1 MAENSSMLAQDPV
14 RCEFCRASNAEY
26 VCKTCNDRICAICE
40 KIHHNIHSNSE
51 IKSTKLEKVQGFC
64 KHHSRNRYEVCCYD
78 CRVPV
83 CTTCIIDFHNKHK
96 MVNMSVLFE
105 EDKAAIVDDIG
116 EMRSKIYPEVELIVQ
131 AAKSTKESIPSRCQM
146 VVQYLKGRAEKVK
159 EQIDKFFE
167 EAVIE
172 LQEME
177 KKDVKAFQEH
187 IAQIDGIL
195 SRLQK
200 TASLYEGQLHTRYES
215 DLILFRRANPGIS
228 SFRSIPDTL
237 KYSPPFFKGGK
248 MDKAKLSKFFG
259 ELQSSSIKHTKI
271 RKIRQKTKRADT
283 KAALLSSLE
292 NILSIPASS
301 TVPTKATDQT
311 PSKPIS
317 RSTSMTNSA
326 KSVQHFKRSYSVL
339 TSVNCV
345 SPAKAWISGQ
355 HPDIKLM
362 DLQSGECD
370 TISTDCE
377 TTGPSDLTITKDYDI
392 IFSDFYDR
400 SVKQLTIETKEMV
413 VIFRTDWNPKGL
425 CCGKEDEVFVCL
437 VENQNGKVAKF
448 KKGGE
453 LSQEFINDLDGNR
466 LFEQPSYICQNS
478 NFDLCISDT
487 GKRAVIVLDANGNK
501 KFEYSGSDADGRSP
515 FDPRGIDTEVGGNIV
530 VVDYGNHEV
539 ILVSDNGKFLTCLL
553 DRSDGL
559 SRPCD
564 VSVDGENKLWVAEC
578 RTGRLKVFQS
588 TSSEI

>member
-1 MAENSSMLAQDPV
+1 MAENSSLLAQDPV
-14 RCEFCRASNAEY
+14 RCEFCKASNAES
-26 VCKTCNDRICAICE
+26 VCKICNDRICAICE

-64 KHHSRNRYEVCCYD
+64 KHHPRNRYEVCCYD

-83 CTTCIIDFHNKHK
+83 CTTCIIDNHNKHK
-96 MVNMSVLFE
+96 MVKMSVLFE
-105 EDKAAIVDDIG
+105 EDKNAIVEDIG
-116 EMRSKIYPEVELIVQ
+116 EMKSKIYPEIELIAQ
-131 AAKSTKESIPSRCQM
+131 SAKSIKESIPSKCQM
-146 VVQYLKGRAEKVK
+146 VVQYLKARAEKAK
-159 EQIDKFFE
+159 EQIDKFFK
-167 EAVIE
+167 EAVLE
-172 LQEME
+172 LREME

-187 IAQIDGIL
+187 IAQIDDIL
-195 SRLQK
+195 SRLKK

-215 DLILFRRANPGIS
+215 DLILFRRANPEIS
-228 SFRSIPDTL
+228 IFRTIPDTL

-248 MDKAKLSKFFG
+248 LEKAKLSKFFG
-259 ELQSSSIKHTKI
+259 ELQPSSIKHTKV
-271 RKIRQKTKRADT
+271 RKIRQKTKRSDT

-301 TVPTKATDQT
+301 SVLTPATELT
-311 PSKPIS
+311 PPKPIS

-345 SPAKAWISGQ
+345 STEKAWISGQ
-355 HPDIKLM
+355 HPDVKLM

-377 TTGPSDLTITKDYDI
+377 TVGPSDLTITKDNDI

-400 SVKQLTIETKEMV
+400 SVKQLTIETKEMQ

-425 CCGKEDEVFVCL
+425 CCGNDGDVFVCL
-437 VENQNGKVAKF
+437 VENQNGKVSKF
-448 KKGGE
+448 KKGG
-453 LSQEFINDLDGNR
+453 LSQEFINGVDGQR

-478 NFDLCISDT
+478 NSDLCISDT
-487 GKRAVIVLDANGNK
+487 GKRAVIVLDATGNK
-501 KFEYSGSDADGRSP
+501 KFAYSGSDADGRSP

-539 ILVSDNGKFLTCLL
+539 ILISETGKFLTCLL

-588 TSSEI
+588 ISEI